1 MSVLISCYP
10 LNGISKVEVPLLDG
24 PRTAFK
30 LESVVFGRACFLSL
44 EEGDEAFFGTQFFR
58 LCFLLNVLALILL
71 VLLVLLVV
79 VVVLELD
86 LVHFV
91 LELLDLDRLETF
103 DVAQF
108 LQDAVDFGA

>member
-10 LNGISKVEVPLLDG
+10 LNGISKVKVPLLDG

-30 LESVVFGRACFLSL
+30 LESVVFGRACFLSF
-44 EEGDEAFFGTQFFR
+44 EEGDEAFFGTHFFR
-58 LCFLLNVLALILL
+58 LTFLLDVLALILL
-71 VLLVLLVV
+71 VLLVFLVV
-79 VVVLELD
+79 IVMLGLY

-91 LELLDLDRLETF
+91 LELLDLDGLETL

>member
-1 MSVLISCYP
+1 VSVLISCYP
-10 LNGISKVEVPLLDG
+10 LNGISKVEVPLLDS

-44 EEGDEAFFGTQFFR
+44 EEGDETFFGTQLFR
-58 LCFLLNVLALILL
+58 FGFLLNVLALILL
-71 VLLVLLVV
+71 VFLVI
-79 VVVLELD
+79 VVVLELE

-91 LELLDLDRLETF
+91 LELLDLDRLETL